1 MTEQQSPHGAVSQ
14 GTPSVPAVAD
24 YSGFSI
30 GAVVTIVGS
39 ILALASYPLVWYV
52 AKIDDAATITGFG
65 TTHSTDTLEV
75 TYQSSRLHWAVAAAG
90 IVLLIVGFTR
100 LIGKYSEAWKRPTL
114 IVGAIGVAG
123 AVASA
128 VLVDGDFKLGIG
140 VYLALVGTIVA
151 LAGGAIIALAKR

>member
-1 MTEQQSPHGAVSQ
+1 MT
-14 GTPSVPAVAD
+14 
-24 YSGFSI
+24 I
-30 GAVVTIVGS
+30 IGS

-75 TYQSSRLHWAVAAAG
+75 TYKSSKLHWAVAAAG
-90 IVLLIVGFTR
+90 IVLLIVGITR
-100 LIGKYSEAWKRPTL
+100 LIGKYTDAWKRPTL

-128 VLVDGDFKLGIG
+128 VLVDGDFKLGTG
-140 VYLALVGTIVA
+140 VYLALVGAIVA
-151 LAGGAIIALAKR
+151 LAGGALIAVAKK